1 MSVRPTCMQTQ
12 GKGSGSQWL
21 KFMKPCVKFKAFQ
34 RVPVKDLRQQWAN
47 SNFKVGS
54 IAVSQESISEEIE
67 LMHRGYQFVTIKAK
81 ILQMNATLCE

>member
-34 RVPVKDLRQQWAN
+34 RAPVKDLRQQWAN
-47 SNFKVGS
+47 SNFKVES
-54 IAVSQESISEEIE
+54 IAVSISEEIE
-67 LMHRGYQFVTIKAK
+67 LMHRGYQLVTIKAK
-81 ILQMNATLCE
+81 TLQMNATLCE